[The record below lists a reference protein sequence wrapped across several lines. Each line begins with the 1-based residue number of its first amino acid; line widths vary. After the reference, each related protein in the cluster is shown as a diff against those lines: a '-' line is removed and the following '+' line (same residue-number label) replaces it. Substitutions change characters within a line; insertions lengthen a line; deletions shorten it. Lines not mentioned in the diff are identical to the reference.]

1 MNSLDEALAQ
11 LRNGNIIVVFDGE
24 EREGEA
30 DLIFAAKFAT
40 PNKIELLR
48 KDGGGLICAAISKEH
63 AETIG
68 LPFLTDLFEKSGGT
82 LAQLAC
88 KKTAYGDRPSFTLP
102 INNRKVFTGI
112 TDEDRALT
120 IKTLDTTLGNG
131 IEHFAEEFYSPGHVH
146 ILIGSGLKNRKGHT
160 ELALALGERAGLS
173 GAMVLCEM
181 LGEKKAL
188 TRLEAKEYA
197 EKHNFAFLEGK
208 EIIEALL

>member
-1 MNSLDEALAQ
+1 MTSLEDALTQ
-11 LRNGNIIVVFDGE
+11 LRSGNIIVVFDGE

-40 PNKIELLR
+40 PKKIELLR
-48 KDGGGLICAAISKEH
+48 KDGGGLICAAISKKH

-68 LPFLTDLFEKSGGT
+68 LPFLTDLFEKSGGI
-82 LAQLAC
+82 LSQLAC
-88 KKTAYGDRPSFTLP
+88 KKTAYGDKPSFTLP

-120 IKTLDTTLGNG
+120 ISSLDHVLGNE
-131 IEHFAEEFYSPGHVH
+131 IEKFSEEFYSPGHVH
-146 ILIGSGLKNRKGHT
+146 LLIGSGLKNRKGHT
-160 ELALALGERAGLS
+160 ELALALGERAGLT

-181 LGEKKAL
+181 LGEGRAL
-188 TRLEAKEYA
+188 TRTQAKEYA